1 MQPLVTPLDYGTP
14 SSSDALSA
22 VAPYAE
28 VLTLVLILA
37 SFAIISYLAFRTKT
51 IRSFQF
57 EMFLFMLVLA
67 VAEIPRI
74 LETLGVITGG
84 PYYDQLG
91 LEIHSVSMVIL
102 VAFVALRVYR
112 FSRGKTD

>member
-1 MQPLVTPLDYGTP
+1 MQPLVMPLDSGTAG
-14 SSSDALSA
+14 SADALAA

-28 VLTLVLILA
+28 VLSLVLIIG
-37 SFAIISYLAFRTKT
+37 SFAIIAYLAFRTKT
-51 IRSFQF
+51 VRSFQF

-84 PYYDQLG
+84 PYYDQVG

-102 VAFVALRVYR
+102 AAFVALRVYR
-112 FSRGKTD
+112 FSRGKTE